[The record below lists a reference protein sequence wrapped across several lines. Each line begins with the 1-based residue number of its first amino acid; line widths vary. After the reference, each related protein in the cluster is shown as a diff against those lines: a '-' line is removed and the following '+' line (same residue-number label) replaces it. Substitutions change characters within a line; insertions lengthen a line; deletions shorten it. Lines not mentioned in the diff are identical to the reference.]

1 MSLGQNLREYRLEKK
16 MTQKDL
22 ADTLFVSAQAVSR
35 WENDEVEPSIDM
47 LKSIATTLGI
57 SVETLINGKKEEK
70 EEADINEIV
79 VTKIEEEIKPI
90 QKEQPINQCVI
101 CHKDLFEGDAIYFPK
116 TYHRSGRTTKTT
128 TKTNEPRC
136 ESCHRKEKKAK
147 EDASLQLAHSKSKKH
162 RIHGFIWGTL
172 GGLLALGAMLYAT
185 INGMITSVDLV
196 GGIFLSILFGYALFA
211 LIFCAIVDNNFIGE
225 LFGNIVG
232 FSVRLP
238 GLIFTLDLEGIL
250 WLLTVKLFLFIL
262 GVIGSILLFILAL
275 VVCGALAIF
284 VFPFALHWTFSNPK
298 KTGTGSDL

>member
-57 SVETLINGKKEEK
+57 SVETLINGKKEEIELK
-70 EEADINEIV
+70 EV
-79 VTKIEEEIKPI
+79 VVPKIEEEIRPT
-90 QKEQPINQCVI
+90 QKELPISRCVV
-101 CHKDLFEGDAIYFPK
+101 CQKDLFEGDPIYYPK
-116 TYHRSGRTTKTT
+116 SHHRSGRTTKTT

-136 ESCHRKEKKAK
+136 ESCHRKENKAK
-147 EDASLQLAHSKSKKH
+147 EDAKLQLAQSESKRH

-238 GLIFTLDLEGIL
+238 GLIFELDLEGIL

-284 VFPFALHWTFSNPK
+284 VFPFALHWTFSNPE